1 MEMLTLVLIFVVLI
15 AMLFLIFKMAFKIAS
30 NLKIFGLSV
39 VVSIIIGAIGMVIF
53 YMNGIN
59 YNLLGKSDKYVSGQ
73 VVRIDNNQ
81 ITLRVI
87 EHNINEQ
94 DLINKNVTVKT
105 NFDTVVKKQEKA
117 LFESDM
123 PITDIS
129 RGHRVYI
136 TCYYNKKE
144 FFSTR
149 IEFRNLYK

>member
-1 MEMLTLVLIFVVLI
+1 MLTLVLIFVVLI
-15 AMLFLIFKMAFKIAS
+15 AILFLIFKMVFKVGS
-30 NLKIFGLSV
+30 NFKIFGLSV
-39 VVSIIIGAIGMVIF
+39 VVSIIIGAIGMVVL
-53 YMNGIN
+53 YMNGID

-123 PITDIS
+123 HITDIS

-136 TCYYNKKE
+136 TCYYDKNELVAQKIVIK
-144 FFSTR
+144 
-149 IEFRNLYK
+149 Y